1 MMRISK
7 FERVE
12 VKSLAQASAKLKQL
26 GKEAM
31 PLAGGTDLLVSMKQ
45 RVMTPKYLLDLNG
58 IPKLDHLQFSQK
70 QGLKMGPLVKL
81 FTLAED
87 ATIRQKYSA
96 LAEAA
101 DSVGAPQHRYM
112 GTLGG
117 NICLDTRC
125 WYYNQSSFW
134 RKSRAPCIKFDG
146 DVCYIAKTSKV
157 CVAVYSADTPP
168 ALIALGASIKLSG
181 AGRER
186 VIPLSQFYTGDGK
199 DYLTREPDELV
210 SEILL
215 PPRKAKSASTYIKFR
230 LREAIDFPLVAVAAS
245 ITMDGKGRQ
254 FAEARIV
261 LNAVAAAP
269 VIAEEASQ
277 HLIGKEASD
286 AVIEEAAEKAYR
298 EAKPISD
305 SGGCPA
311 VYRKKMVRVFTRRA
325 LQAALGK
332 LGA

>member
-1 MMRISK
+1 MMRLSK

-12 VKSLAQASAKLKQL
+12 PKSLAAAATKLQQL
-26 GKEAM
+26 GNEAM
-31 PLAGGTDLLVSMKQ
+31 PIAGGTDLLVSMKQ
-45 RVMTPKYLLDLNG
+45 RVMTPKYLVDLNC
-58 IPKLDHLQFSQK
+58 ISKLDYLRFSEK
-70 QGLKMGPLVKL
+70 QGLTMGPLVKL
-81 FTLAED
+81 GTLAED
-87 ATIRQKYSA
+87 AKVRQKYPA

-101 DSVGAPQHRYM
+101 ASVGAPQHRSM
-112 GTLGG
+112 GTVGG

-134 RKSRAPCIKFDG
+134 RKSRAPCIKFGG

-168 ALIALGASIKLSG
+168 ALIALGASIKLAG

-186 VIPLSQFYTGDGK
+186 VIPLSQLYTGDGK
-199 DYLTREPDELV
+199 DYLAREQDELV
-210 SEILL
+210 SEIVL
-215 PPRKAKSASTYIKFR
+215 PAPKKKSSSAYIKFR
-230 LREAIDFPLVAVAAS
+230 LREAIDFPLVGVAAS

-269 VIAEEASQ
+269 VVAEEASQ
-277 HLIGKEASD
+277 HLVGKEASD
-286 AVIEEAAEKAYR
+286 TVIEEAAEKAYR

-305 SGGCPA
+305 SGGCSA
-311 VYRKKMVRVFTRRA
+311 VYRKKMVRVFTRQA
-325 LQAALGK
+325 LQAALK
-332 LGA
+332 NLSA